1 MAGFDYIVVGGGAAG
16 CVVAARLSEDADTRV
31 LLLEA
36 GSGQA
41 LEAMAVPSAW
51 MTLRG
56 SSADWGDSTAVDPV
70 LQRSVAWPR
79 GRGLGGSSSIN
90 AMIFARGHRSGY
102 DAWAADGAKGWGFDD
117 LLPFFRR
124 SENAQGRDPAVRGTD
139 GPMVVAPAAEP
150 HPAASA
156 YLDAAAEAGYPGASD
171 ISSGL
176 EEGFGWADLNIA
188 GGRRLSAADAYLRP
202 VMGRP
207 NLEVVTSALVHR
219 VRVSGERCT
228 GVDYTVNG
236 RVVQADC
243 SREVVLCAGTV
254 GSAQLMLLSGIGP
267 ASHLRD
273 VGIDIVADLPGV
285 GANLHDHPQS
295 VIAYTPAQPVPLD
308 VINVQ
313 AEAIGLIRSDPSL
326 DAPDMQFIPVIPA
339 PLGASEGIV
348 IAFSVMTPRSRGQL
362 RLASKDPAVAPVLDP
377 RYLSDSHDFDVLVT
391 ALNTA
396 RQIGQASALATWCR
410 EEVVPGPG
418 VSDENSLRAFL
429 RASLVSY
436 YHYAGTCRIG
446 ADEMAVV
453 DTDLRVRGITGLRIA
468 DASVMPSIPSAN
480 TQPTVLAIAE
490 RAAALIRS
498 A

>member
-1 MAGFDYIVVGGGAAG
+1 
-16 CVVAARLSEDADTRV
+16 
-31 LLLEA
+31 
-36 GSGQA
+36 
-41 LEAMAVPSAW
+41 
-51 MTLRG
+51 
-56 SSADWGDSTAVDPV
+56 
-70 LQRSVAWPR
+70 
-79 GRGLGGSSSIN
+79 
-90 AMIFARGHRSGY
+90 MIFARGHRSGY

-156 YLDAAAEAGYPGASD
+156 YLEAAAEAGYPGASD
-171 ISSGL
+171 VSSGL

-267 ASHLRD
+267 ASHLRE

-295 VIAYTPAQPVPLD
+295 VIAYTPAQPVPLG
-308 VINVQ
+308 VVPNQ
-313 AEAIGLIRSDPSL
+313 AIGLVRSDPSL
-326 DAPDMQFIPVIPA
+326 AAPDLQFLAVTPA
-339 PLGASEGIV
+339 RLEAGEGIV
-348 IAFSVMTPRSRGQL
+348 IAFSVVTPRSRGQL
-362 RLASKDPAVAPVLDP
+362 RLASKDPATAPVLDP
-377 RYLSDSHDFDVLVT
+377 RYLSDSHDFDRFVT
-391 ALNTA
+391 ALNAA
-396 RQIGQASALATWCR
+396 RQIGQASALAAWCG

-429 RASLVSY
+429 RASLISY
-436 YHYAGTCRIG
+436 YHYVGTCRIG

-453 DTDLRVRGITGLRIA
+453 DTHLRVRGITGLRIA

>member
-1 MAGFDYIVVGGGAAG
+1 
-16 CVVAARLSEDADTRV
+16 VVAARLSEDADARV

-70 LQRSVAWPR
+70 LQRSVTWPR

-90 AMIFARGHRSGY
+90 AMMFARGHRSGY

-139 GPMVVAPAAEP
+139 GPMVVAPVAPP

-156 YLDAAAEAGYPGASD
+156 YLEAAAEAGYPGASD

-176 EEGFGWADLNIA
+176 EEGFGRPDLNIA

-228 GVDYTVNG
+228 GIDYTVNG

-267 ASHLRD
+267 ASHLRE

-295 VIAYTPAQPVPLD
+295 VIVYAPAQPVPMG
-308 VINVQ
+308 VVPGQ
-313 AEAIGLIRSDPSL
+313 AIGLVRSDPSL
-326 DAPDMQFIPVIPA
+326 AAPDLQFLGVTPA
-339 PLGASEGIV
+339 PLEAGAAIV

-362 RLASKDPAVAPVLDP
+362 RLASKDPATAPVLDP
-377 RYLSDSHDFDVLVT
+377 RYLSDSRDFDVFV
-391 ALNTA
+391 AGLNAA
-396 RQIGQASALATWCR
+396 RQIGQASPLAAWCG

-429 RASLVSY
+429 RASLESY
-436 YHYAGTCRIG
+436 YHYVGTCRIG

-453 DTDLRVRGITGLRIA
+453 DTDLRVRGIAGLRIA